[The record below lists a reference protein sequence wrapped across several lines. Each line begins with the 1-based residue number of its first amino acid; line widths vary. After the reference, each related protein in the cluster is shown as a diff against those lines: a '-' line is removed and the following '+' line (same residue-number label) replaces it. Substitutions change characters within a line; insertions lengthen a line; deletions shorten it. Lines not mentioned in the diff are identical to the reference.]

1 MINIV
6 LLSSLLYLMHPTK
19 KASKLN
25 EIVDKIIDEV
35 NNSEESIDMDMFQR
49 NLEALFDHRFKDDPF
64 NKLSKSTKSDFDEI
78 RKSQEFLRSKFD
90 ELVLQ

>member
-19 KASKLN
+19 KVSKLN
-25 EIVDKIIDEV
+25 EIVDKIIDGV

-49 NLEALFDHRFKDDPF
+49 NLEAL
-64 NKLSKSTKSDFDEI
+64 
-78 RKSQEFLRSKFD
+78 
-90 ELVLQ
+90 